1 MQQVSAPWTQ
11 PFQFIT
17 VLYAFTY
24 EQEETPLLFSS
35 TPTPEEAAAQAAPLG
50 LRVHMTEGH
59 PMMAEVDPRY
69 RQQVVADVNARK
81 GVEQAIA
88 DRRQELFESH
98 KLMTIDHPALLMVE
112 EPIRAE
118 VLAEIHLGRSFDQAV
133 ANVQQGRMAAQLD
146 DQRERN
152 HAGLEAGGSDE
163 ERVEPEAA
171 QESGRVREDLDDE
184 GVAYDGNNDASAGV
198 AEEGSDDPAGAAKSD
213 AGGGDAA
220 AEDENA
226 GDDAQQ
232 ANSSGRSSDAG
243 SSSGTDSE
251 SDPTTGESEAE
262 QEQAEVPEG
271 EAASG
276 GGDSDD
282 DDVNRDDAAG
292 REQRDAGADSR
303 QNKAAESDD
312 ESEAGS
318 DPESTTDE
326 SDDEQ
331 TSTSE
336 SETVT
341 TSESEGDSD
350 DDKSHRDEA
359 GRRATG
365 PGAEGAGHQDFNTPR
380 KQTTTAG
387 LGSTRASPGKRAPA
401 SAPRTRGATAREN
414 AAILAAAVRQ
424 RKLREKKR
432 NLREKREAM
441 SGVQASGLQGP
452 PAAAAAPSPSVAAK
466 PQAAAEQKTAKPTVN
481 TNTVKT
487 QYDTTR
493 LAASKKPS
501 LLPEA
506 TQEDSA
512 GKGCWWTALRPMLE
526 LVDPQMAT
534 WFVPARISRVGDPMQ
549 YIMRERLH
557 CGKGRA
563 WLETDQQAEHE
574 LVRVRDSDKAKLL
587 SDIMCRGT
595 IVGVVFYQTP
605 SSANANLGHYT
616 SAVRDSN
623 GVAVCTETG
632 TKYEEMHLHC
642 SLFDALVDMVVVKR
656 KTAPAATVKGK
667 GQKPET
673 GAEAA
678 AKVYD
683 KHLKAASQGE
693 AGAQASEVRNE
704 RKSEGI
710 AKAAVTRAANAAAAA
725 ATPAAASPAA
735 AAGASAPVGGQ
746 ATAAGGAAQKSVQ
759 EKLDALPFRTNVV
772 RFLPNASVPEVR
784 RYFIAAFDGVKGC
797 LDSTK
802 KLTLPSRNRGRTIAA
817 QAAGKSAPGPERRER
832 PAGGYSVDTLVGSVE
847 YTYRR
852 GNKGKA
858 FQKADSVR
866 TRIEDGEEPDIAGKL
881 GLLHPKA
888 DQRDTTRTAPTN
900 GMVLTTDVEVLRALT
915 KIAKD
920 KAPGPSGM
928 TSDVL
933 AQVVE
938 YEHTHGGSEV
948 LEKLTAVVRSIL
960 NGEMTLDEAMAVRQ
974 IRLVALAKRKP
985 DGTYK
990 GVRPVAMSETVL
1002 KIAAMVALARCEHL
1016 GSKWACQYGLRKG
1029 GVEPAIF
1036 RVTDGFRS
1044 GKRVRTF
1051 DASNAYNTVW
1061 RSAFFKELAMLDSEE
1076 VESLKAYANFA
1087 YGSASWATYEDVDG
1101 SLKRFY
1107 VERGVRQ
1114 GDPGG
1119 ALFFCM
1125 AIQPILMKV
1134 SDKFAGIEV
1143 LAYMDDIAF
1152 VADKTVS
1159 DKTFEEAAKMLI
1171 DEMAKIGL
1179 VLRTEHDTK
1188 GNSSPFRYLG
1198 GAVTKTSQE
1207 TNDAVTKL
1215 RPLNGID
1222 RVLEVLTKCDTQI
1235 AFDLLRVCGI
1245 AKGGFVARVHGEE
1258 AKGWLGEFDNKV
1270 LDFMSTLLQ
1279 IGTNQLDGSK
1289 HLRQSTK
1296 FGGQGIMKWSTMAA
1310 TCHAAARAMQP
1321 MWKMSLPA
1329 TVEEIAALA
1338 ESTKGHVSA
1347 IAMAAV
1353 ENPLKDDQWVAIKK
1367 LNIGVPHN
1375 TRATVKDAG
1384 NDLPCM
1390 GCKKLFAD
1398 ADKLTAHAIQCPQAS
1413 GEGNVTRRHNAAR
1426 DAILRQARKFNK
1438 LARREVPI
1446 VCLGRD
1452 GKQHTLYGDVVIND
1466 HFCIDV
1472 TVTNK
1477 PVDRLYDKVNK
1488 YQDAVNN
1495 KSMKFHVLAFT
1506 PEGRIHKYSLGF
1518 AQKLAKS
1525 CGMPFSDFWAPVA
1538 TEVIR
1543 GTAQAIIETSRF
1555 VSDIAERNRQN
1566 QAAAA
1571 VSHQGS
1577 VSTLPAPLP
1586 TNTTALVVNVNSV
1599 VGAAAVSSA
1608 SPAKKQATVKPA
1620 AISVPPTTNTNAQG
1634 VAAASTGSASTT
1646 APAGAAGATK

>member
-1 MQQVSAPWTQ
+1 M
-11 PFQFIT
+11 
-17 VLYAFTY
+17 
-24 EQEETPLLFSS
+24 
-35 TPTPEEAAAQAAPLG
+35 
-50 LRVHMTEGH
+50 
-59 PMMAEVDPRY
+59 
-69 RQQVVADVNARK
+69 
-81 GVEQAIA
+81 
-88 DRRQELFESH
+88 
-98 KLMTIDHPALLMVE
+98 
-112 EPIRAE
+112 
-118 VLAEIHLGRSFDQAV
+118 
-133 ANVQQGRMAAQLD
+133 
-146 DQRERN
+146 
-152 HAGLEAGGSDE
+152 EAGGSDE

-171 QESGRVREDLDDE
+171 KESERDREDLEDE
-184 GVAYDGNNDASAGV
+184 GAAYDGNNDAGAGV
-198 AEEGSDDPAGAAKSD
+198 AEEGSDESAGAMESD
-213 AGGGDAA
+213 AGDGDAA
-220 AEDENA
+220 AEDESA
-226 GDDAQQ
+226 GDEARQ
-232 ANSSGRSSDAG
+232 ANPSGRSSEAG
-243 SSSGTDSE
+243 GDT
-251 SDPTTGESEAE
+251 ESELTSDESEVE

-271 EAASG
+271 AAAFG
-276 GGDSDD
+276 GSDSDD
-282 DDVNRDDAAG
+282 DDANQDDGAS
-292 REQRDAGADSR
+292 REQRDTGGPTSATA
-303 QNKAAESDD
+303 SDD
-312 ESEAGS
+312 EAGAGS

-331 TSTSE
+331 TSSME

-341 TSESEGDSD
+341 TSESEEDSD
-350 DDKSHRDEA
+350 DDNSYQDDA
-359 GRRATG
+359 DRRA
-365 PGAEGAGHQDFNTPR
+365 ADSGAGGTGGQDFNTPR
-380 KQTTTAG
+380 RQTTKAG
-387 LGSTRASPGKRAPA
+387 LGSTRASPGNGKRMQT
-401 SAPRTRGATAREN
+401 SAPRTRGAAARET
-414 AAILAAAVRQ
+414 AAKLAAAL
-424 RKLREKKR
+424 RKRELRDKTR
-432 NLREKREAM
+432 TLREKREAS
-441 SGVQASGLQGP
+441 SGGQGSP
-452 PAAAAAPSPSVAAK
+452 GATAAPSSPAAAKP
-466 PQAAAEQKTAKPTVN
+466 PQAAAEQKPVKPMVN
-481 TNTVKT
+481 TNTMKT
-487 QYDTTR
+487 QYATTR

-501 LLPEA
+501 LLPGA
-506 TQEDSA
+506 TQEDGA

-526 LVDPQMAT
+526 LVDPKMAT
-534 WFVPARISRVGDPMQ
+534 WFVPTSISRVGDPMQ

-557 CGKGRA
+557 CGRGKT
-563 WLETDQQAEHE
+563 WLETEQQAEYE
-574 LVRVRDSDKAKLL
+574 LVKVRDSDKAKLL
-587 SDIMCRGT
+587 NDIMSRGT
-595 IVGVVFYQTP
+595 IVGVVFYRTP
-605 SSANANLGHYT
+605 SSDNANLGHYT
-616 SAVRDSN
+616 SRVRDNN
-623 GVAVCTETG
+623 GVAVCPETG
-632 TKYEEMHLHC
+632 TKYEEMHMHC
-642 SLFDALVDMVVVKR
+642 SLFDALVDIVAVKR
-656 KTAPAATVKGK
+656 KTAPAAQDKCK

-673 GAEAA
+673 GVEAA

-683 KHLKAASQGE
+683 RHLKAAPQGE
-693 AGAQASEVRNE
+693 AGAQASEMRSE
-704 RKSEGI
+704 RKTEGI
-710 AKAAVTRAANAAAAA
+710 AKAAVTKAANAAAAA
-725 ATPAAASPAA
+725 AAPAAAAPAA
-735 AAGASAPVGGQ
+735 AAGASVPVGGQ
-746 ATAAGGAAQKSVQ
+746 APAAGRAAPKSIQ

-784 RYFIAAFDGVKGC
+784 RYFITAFEGVKGC

-817 QAAGKSAPGPERRER
+817 QAAGKSAPAPERRER
-832 PAGGYSVDTLVGSVE
+832 PAGGYSVDNLVGSVE
-847 YTYRR
+847 YTYWR

-888 DQRDTTRTAPTN
+888 DPRDTTRTAPTS

-960 NGEMTLDEAMAVRQ
+960 NDEMTLDEAMAVRQ

-990 GVRPVAMSETVL
+990 GVRPVAMSETIL

-1152 VADKTVS
+1152 VADKSVS

-1171 DEMAKIGL
+1171 EEMAKVGL
-1179 VLRTEHDTK
+1179 ALRTEHDTK

-1207 TNDAVTKL
+1207 TNDAVMKL

-1222 RVLEVLTKCDTQI
+1222 RVLAVLTKCDTQI

-1279 IGTNQLDGSK
+1279 IGTNQLDSSK

-1296 FGGQGIMKWSTMAA
+1296 FGGQGITKWSTMAA

-1338 ESTKGHVSA
+1338 ESSKGHVSA

-1367 LNIGVPHN
+1367 LSIGVPHN

-1426 DAILRQARKFNK
+1426 DAILRQARKYNK

-1538 TEVIR
+1538 TEVVR
-1543 GTAQAIIETSRF
+1543 GTAQAIIETARF

-1586 TNTTALVVNVNSV
+1586 TNTTALVVNVNPV

-1608 SPAKKQATVKPA
+1608 SPAKKQAAVKPA

-1634 VAAASTGSASTT
+1634 VAAASTSSASTT